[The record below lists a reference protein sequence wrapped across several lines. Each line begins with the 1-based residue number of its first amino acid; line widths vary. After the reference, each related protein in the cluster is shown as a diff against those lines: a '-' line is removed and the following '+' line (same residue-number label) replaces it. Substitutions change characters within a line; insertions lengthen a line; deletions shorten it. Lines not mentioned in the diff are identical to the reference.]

1 MKLLAF
7 VVLIDQTSLFTLL
20 VLRLDN
26 GDMTT
31 SMTVLDFTKN
41 TLFLLMGFILIS
53 CENNQRKTSDL
64 TDGSKSAPYQRLNQA
79 ASEPQNWLSHGRT
92 YKEQRFSPLGQINT
106 ENIEELGLDWFFD
119 IDTQRGQEATPL
131 VVDGTMYISTAWSM
145 VKALD
150 AKTGKLLWEYDPEV
164 ERAWGVYAC
173 CDVVNRGVA
182 FWDGQIFVGTLDGY
196 LVALD
201 AETGTQAWKILTVDK
216 SKPYTITGAP
226 RVVKGK
232 VLIGNGGGEYGVRGY
247 ISAYDVKN
255 GEMAWRFYTVPGNP
269 ADGFESSAIEMAA
282 KTWTGEWWSLGG
294 GGTVWDSMAY
304 DPDLDLLYIGVGNG
318 SPWDQTIRSP
328 EGGDNLFLSSIVA
341 LRPDSGEYV
350 WHYQTT
356 PGETWDFTA
365 TQQITLADIEIDGT
379 TRKVL
384 MQAPKNGFF
393 YVLDRATGEF
403 TSGEA
408 FTPMT
413 WATGLDKAGRPIEN
427 PKARYKDE
435 PFVMLPGPSGAHNWH
450 SMSYSPETGLVYI
463 PAQEVFFPMIKDE
476 NFKPSDKAW
485 NLGISFDDTPL
496 PTTQEGLEEIN
507 KILKGYLLAWD
518 PVTQKEAWRHNH
530 VGISNGGALSTAGNL
545 VFQGTAKGQ
554 FNAFNA
560 QDGKLRWSV
569 PTDTGVIAAPMSYE
583 IEGEQYIAIVV
594 GWGGVFGLG
603 SGDLSK
609 VFADVRNNSRVLVF
623 KLGSK
628 AELPASEAYQ
638 ETAVAP
644 PAQFA
649 SSEQVAAGKKLYN
662 QYCFQ
667 CHGAQAIGGGLIQD
681 IRYGGVL
688 PDAGLWNEVVLK
700 GLLAD
705 QGMANFGAILSEEQA
720 AQIRAYVIEE
730 SHIYTKAKS
739 KE

>member
-53 CENNQRKTSDL
+53 CENNQQKTSDL

-201 AETGTQAWKILTVDK
+201 AETGAQAWKILTVDK

-294 GGTVWDSMAY
+294 GGTVWD
-304 DPDLDLLYIGVGNG
+304 L
-318 SPWDQTIRSP
+318 W
-328 EGGDNLFLSSIVA
+328 
-341 LRPDSGEYV
+341 
-350 WHYQTT
+350 
-356 PGETWDFTA
+356 
-365 TQQITLADIEIDGT
+365 
-379 TRKVL
+379 
-384 MQAPKNGFF
+384 
-393 YVLDRATGEF
+393 
-403 TSGEA
+403 
-408 FTPMT
+408 PMT
-413 WATGLDKAGRPIEN
+413 QT
-427 PKARYKDE
+427 
-435 PFVMLPGPSGAHNWH
+435 
-450 SMSYSPETGLVYI
+450 
-463 PAQEVFFPMIKDE
+463 
-476 NFKPSDKAW
+476 
-485 NLGISFDDTPL
+485 
-496 PTTQEGLEEIN
+496 
-507 KILKGYLLAWD
+507 
-518 PVTQKEAWRHNH
+518 
-530 VGISNGGALSTAGNL
+530 
-545 VFQGTAKGQ
+545 
-554 FNAFNA
+554 
-560 QDGKLRWSV
+560 
-569 PTDTGVIAAPMSYE
+569 
-583 IEGEQYIAIVV
+583 
-594 GWGGVFGLG
+594 
-603 SGDLSK
+603 
-609 VFADVRNNSRVLVF
+609 
-623 KLGSK
+623 
-628 AELPASEAYQ
+628 
-638 ETAVAP
+638 
-644 PAQFA
+644 
-649 SSEQVAAGKKLYN
+649 
-662 QYCFQ
+662 
-667 CHGAQAIGGGLIQD
+667 
-681 IRYGGVL
+681 
-688 PDAGLWNEVVLK
+688 
-700 GLLAD
+700 
-705 QGMANFGAILSEEQA
+705 
-720 AQIRAYVIEE
+720 
-730 SHIYTKAKS
+730 
-739 KE
+739 

>member
-53 CENNQRKTSDL
+53 CENNQQKTSDL

-201 AETGTQAWKILTVDK
+201 AETGAQAWKILTVDK

-282 KTWTGEWWSLGG
+282 KTWTGEWWNLGG

-403 TSGEA
+403 ISGEA

-413 WATGLDKAGRPIEN
+413 WATGLDKAGRPIETQ
-427 PKARYKDE
+427 RR
-435 PFVMLPGPSGAHNWH
+435 VIRM
-450 SMSYSPETGLVYI
+450 
-463 PAQEVFFPMIKDE
+463 
-476 NFKPSDKAW
+476 
-485 NLGISFDDTPL
+485 NLS
-496 PTTQEGLEEIN
+496 
-507 KILKGYLLAWD
+507 
-518 PVTQKEAWRHNH
+518 
-530 VGISNGGALSTAGNL
+530 
-545 VFQGTAKGQ
+545 
-554 FNAFNA
+554 
-560 QDGKLRWSV
+560 
-569 PTDTGVIAAPMSYE
+569 
-583 IEGEQYIAIVV
+583 
-594 GWGGVFGLG
+594 
-603 SGDLSK
+603 
-609 VFADVRNNSRVLVF
+609 
-623 KLGSK
+623 
-628 AELPASEAYQ
+628 
-638 ETAVAP
+638 
-644 PAQFA
+644 
-649 SSEQVAAGKKLYN
+649 
-662 QYCFQ
+662 
-667 CHGAQAIGGGLIQD
+667 LI
-681 IRYGGVL
+681 
-688 PDAGLWNEVVLK
+688 
-700 GLLAD
+700 
-705 QGMANFGAILSEEQA
+705 
-720 AQIRAYVIEE
+720 
-730 SHIYTKAKS
+730 HI
-739 KE
+739 